1 MFEWGKGLICVYQE
15 YIFVIL
21 LILRISFSMVFRW
34 LMEKVE
40 FVESRR
46 WESFLN
52 YRYFYSYFF
61 IL

>member
-1 MFEWGKGLICVYQE
+1 MFEWGKGLICVYQG

-21 LILRISFSMVFRW
+21 LILRISFYVFRW

-46 WESFLN
+46 WKSFLN